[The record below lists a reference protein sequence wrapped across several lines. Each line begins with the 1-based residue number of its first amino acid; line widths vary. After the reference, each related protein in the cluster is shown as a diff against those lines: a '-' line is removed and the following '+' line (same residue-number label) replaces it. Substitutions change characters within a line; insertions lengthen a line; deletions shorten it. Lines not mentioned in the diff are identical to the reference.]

1 VRDLE
6 WWRDTLPLAS
16 GLRLLNDAARR
27 TFHLYTDASSFAL
40 GGFWYE
46 GDPADRDWKA
56 HSVPQGQ
63 AFACPR
69 SNNPDTASHTEA
81 LTSPHLQTHAWA
93 PPMVV
98 RLRRMLTKPM
108 HPMVTQRHSPL
119 ISKPMPGHPPM
130 VVRPRRMLTDKPLL
144 ARNRTMENPPRHA
157 SIGTTSTLPRST
169 Q

>member
-1 VRDLE
+1 MVVRL
-6 WWRDTLPLAS
+6 RRMLKKPMHPMVTQRHSPLNS
-16 GLRLLNDAARR
+16 KPMPG
-27 TFHLYTDASSFAL
+27 H
-40 GGFWYE
+40 
-46 GDPADRDWKA
+46 
-56 HSVPQGQ
+56 
-63 AFACPR
+63 
-69 SNNPDTASHTEA
+69 
-81 LTSPHLQTHAWA
+81 